1 MNLNNLSEE
10 GVTFILKGLECLVH
24 AEGMTMED
32 IMKVSVLHQAI
43 DKIATEILNQANN
56 PEVPAT
62 LSRLPNKDER
72 FVYGKEDFVKK

>member
-10 GVTFILKGLECLVH
+10 SVDFILKGLESLTRIG
-24 AEGMTMED
+24 EFTMEEVLK
-32 IMKVSVLHQAI
+32 IAALHQWI
-43 DKIATEILNQANN
+43 DKTATEILNQANN